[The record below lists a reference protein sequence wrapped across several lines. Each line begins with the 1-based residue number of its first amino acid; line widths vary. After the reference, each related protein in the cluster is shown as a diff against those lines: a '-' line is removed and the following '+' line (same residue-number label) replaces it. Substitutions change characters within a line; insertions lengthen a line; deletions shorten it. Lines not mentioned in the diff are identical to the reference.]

1 MSFKL
6 QSMAYKVRK
15 LAEAQGRDDILEA
28 LDNIPIPDDGISTR
42 EGRLFQREKENQLL
56 YRDRLKQREQ
66 LKEAERLAKEQGRQ
80 DILDAL
86 VPIKAQIDA
95 DIFDAEDIS
104 EEAIGTGIAI
114 TESLTLGI
122 IGDEAAASV
131 YSKVTGENYDDSL
144 SKMRRIEKE
153 FAEDHR
159 AIDMGIRIG
168 AGLIP
173 SVRLA
178 KMAGVGATATSG
190 AARQAGITSAEIA
203 TYRFAEGE
211 GGVQERLE
219 GVKDLATDPLAIGA
233 VALTGTLGGVAGRTI
248 GKDLELEAG
257 LRAAVEAEEKKLQAL
272 REGRGA
278 LSGSSVVGN
287 AQLRADEMVLDFY
300 NQMGRMP
307 QGTEIT
313 NLYRNLSEEM
323 QIPIGRI
330 MQSEMKA
337 GKMRGDLNYA
347 KQSIDDVRGRLNQ
360 GVKFKSTD
368 EALSSR
374 SEYFGFRDFWEDKL
388 ESIVNVA
395 KNRVSAEFGGS
406 MQKMATRMAQNQQ
419 SLDQVFATPQ
429 VQAFGKVMQDDR
441 SGRIK
446 MELLNFSNT
455 GVTKGGKPRVSAEE
469 RMEAFE
475 NFKSLLTKEQFE
487 GFQILQKLRLAQA
500 DDYRTHVYRELGDDP
515 LYFPSQM
522 LAETNRASVFVRRG
536 MPRRAVDEN
545 MKQVQRGKLES
556 PSEALAYESPLV
568 VMRDK
573 LVADDAVIQM
583 HKAFKLQNNSNRLVK
598 ESAEKTEVP
607 VVDEK
612 KVASVIKKRKQTVQN
627 EIENGEAAF
636 SQLRT
641 SLKDAGASEGA
652 IYAADDL
659 MRSFVVRGIQAPNNW
674 LANMRKAAYMGTI
687 GNPYSAILNFGD
699 TANTVVNFGADNT
712 ALAIKEYFKRGGYTF
727 GVKDVGL
734 LQQATGEFIRE
745 GSKGWQRRFDKLSDV
760 TFQSSGF
767 RGADR
772 AGKSLTLT
780 TAVKRGQQKVLDGS
794 LDTEYAW
801 LFNRNEMARLKS
813 DLINSRRT
821 QRVKE
826 FAAAELGKLQ
836 PSDMAQMPK
845 WYIDHPNGR
854 LLYMLRTFGI
864 KQLQQI
870 DRLVVEQ
877 AKQGNRK
884 EAIKNALAYVTI
896 VGGGNSLLN
905 ELRQPL
911 KGGEIGE
918 EGRYLDFAGGRALE
932 YFVDFHLGIASLN
945 SQSTY
950 TIEKAIEGNPK
961 SFIGGFMP
969 VPLDM
974 VEDVSSDFFPLL
986 VGEKDLEEAILE
998 GKGITWA
1005 PWMRTVQP
1013 ILEENL

>member
-6 QSMAYKVRK
+6 QTMAYKVRK

-28 LDNIPIPDDGISTR
+28 LDNIPIPEDGVSTR
-42 EGRLFQREKENQLL
+42 EGRLFQKEREDQLL
-56 YRDRLKQREQ
+56 YRDRLEQREQ
-66 LKEAERLAKEQGRQ
+66 LKEVERVATEKGRQ
-80 DILDAL
+80 DVLDAL

-104 EEAIGTGIAI
+104 EEAIGAGIAI
-114 TESLTLGI
+114 TEGLTLGI
-122 IGDEAAASV
+122 VGDEAAASI
-131 YSKVTGENYDDSL
+131 YSKVTGEDYETSL
-144 SKMRRIEKE
+144 SEMRRMEKE
-153 FAEDHR
+153 FARDHR

-178 KMAGVGATATSG
+178 KMAGVGTTAASG
-190 AARQAGITSAEIA
+190 AARQAGVTSAEIA

-211 GGVQERLE
+211 GGVEERLE
-219 GVKDLATDPLAIGA
+219 GVKDLATDPLAVGA
-233 VALTGTLGGVAGRTI
+233 VALAGGLGGVAGRTV
-248 GKDLELEAG
+248 GKDLELQAG
-257 LRAAVEAEEKKLQAL
+257 LRTAVEAEQQKIRAL
-272 REGRGA
+272 REGKGA

-307 QGTEIT
+307 QGTEIS
-313 NLYRNLSEEM
+313 NLYRTLSDEM
-323 QIPIGRI
+323 QVPISRI

-337 GKMRGDLNYA
+337 GQMRGDLNYA
-347 KQSIDDVRGRLNQ
+347 KQTIDDVRGRLNQ

-368 EALSSR
+368 EALQSR
-374 SEYFGFRDFWEDKL
+374 STYFGFRDFWEDKL

-395 KNRVSAEFGGS
+395 KNRVSGEFGGA

-419 SLDQVFATPQ
+419 GLDQAFSTPQ
-429 VQAFGKVMQDDR
+429 VQAFGKVMQDDK

-455 GVTKGGKPRVSAEE
+455 GAIRGKPSVTAEE
-469 RMEAFE
+469 RMQAFE

-487 GFQILQKLRLAQA
+487 GFQTLQKLRLAQA
-500 DDYRTHVYRELGDDP
+500 KDYRKHVFRELGDDP

-522 LAETNRASVFVRRG
+522 LAQTNRASVFVRRG
-536 MPRRAVDEN
+536 MPRRAADEN
-545 MKQVQRGKLES
+545 SKAISRPKLES
-556 PSEALAYESPLV
+556 PSEALSYESPLI

-573 LVADDAVIQM
+573 LVSDDAVIQM
-583 HKAFKLQNNSNRLVK
+583 HKAFKLQNNSNRLIK
-598 ESAEKTEVP
+598 ESTEKVDDV

-612 KVASVIKKRKQTVQN
+612 KVASVIKKRKKAVQT

-641 SLKDAGASEGA
+641 SLKDAGASDGA
-652 IYAADDL
+652 MYAADDL

-699 TANTVVNFGADNT
+699 SANTVVNFGADNT
-712 ALAIKEYFKRGGYTF
+712 ALAIREYFKKGGYTF

-734 LQQATGEFIRE
+734 LQQSTGEFIRE
-745 GSKGWQRRFDKLSDV
+745 GSKGWQKRFDNLSEV

-801 LFNRNEMARLKS
+801 LFNRNEMGRLKS

-877 AKQGNRK
+877 VKQGNQR

-896 VGGGNSLLN
+896 VGGGNTLLN
-905 ELRQPL
+905 ELRQPI
-911 KGGEIGE
+911 KGE
-918 EGRYLDFAGGRALE
+918 EFGDLERAQKYFADFFIG
-932 YFVDFHLGIASLN
+932 VASLN

-950 TIEKAIEGNPK
+950 SLEKLVEGDPK
-961 SFIGGFMP
+961 SFIRGFMP
-969 VPLDM
+969 TPVDM
-974 VEDVSSDFFPLL
+974 VEDVSSDFFPLV

-1005 PWMRTVQP
+1005 PWMRVVQP
-1013 ILEENL
+1013 VLEENL

>member
-28 LDNIPIPDDGISTR
+28 LDNIPIPEDGVSTR
-42 EGRLFQREKENQLL
+42 EGRLFETEKEDQLL

-66 LKEAERLAKEQGRQ
+66 LREAERLAKAQGRQ

-114 TESLTLGI
+114 SEGLTLGI
-122 IGDEAAASV
+122 VGDEAAASI
-131 YSKVTGENYDDSL
+131 YSKVTGEDYETSL
-144 SKMRRIEKE
+144 SEMRRMEKE
-153 FAEDHR
+153 FARDHR

-178 KMAGVGATATSG
+178 KMAGVGTTAASG
-190 AARQAGITSAEIA
+190 AARQAGVTSAEIA

-211 GGVQERLE
+211 GGVEERLE
-219 GVKDLATDPLAIGA
+219 GVKDLATDPLAVGA
-233 VALTGTLGGVAGRTI
+233 VALAGGLGGVAGRTV
-248 GKDLELEAG
+248 GKDLELQAG
-257 LRAAVEAEEKKLQAL
+257 LRTAVEAEQQKIRAL
-272 REGRGA
+272 REGKGA

-307 QGTEIT
+307 QGTEIS
-313 NLYRNLSEEM
+313 NLYRSLSDEM
-323 QIPIGRI
+323 QVPISRI

-337 GKMRGDLNYA
+337 GQMRGDLNYA
-347 KQSIDDVRGRLNQ
+347 KQTIDDVRGRLNQ

-368 EALSSR
+368 EALQSR
-374 SEYFGFRDFWEDKL
+374 STYFGFRDFWEDKL

-395 KNRVSAEFGGS
+395 KNRVSGEFGGA

-419 SLDQVFATPQ
+419 GLDQAFSTPQ
-429 VQAFGKVMQDDR
+429 VQAFGKVMQDDK

-455 GVTKGGKPRVSAEE
+455 GSIRGKPSVTAEE
-469 RMEAFE
+469 RMQAFE
-475 NFKSLLTKEQFE
+475 NFKSLLTKDQFE
-487 GFQILQKLRLAQA
+487 GFQTLQKLRLAQA
-500 DDYRTHVYRELGDDP
+500 KDYRRFVYRELGDDP

-522 LAETNRASVFVRRG
+522 LAQTNRASVFVRRG
-536 MPRRAVDEN
+536 MPRRAADEN
-545 MKQVQRGKLES
+545 SKAISRPKLES
-556 PSEALAYESPLV
+556 PSEALSYESPLV

-573 LVADDAVIQM
+573 LVSDDAVIQM

-598 ESAEKTEVP
+598 ESTEKVDDV

-612 KVASVIKKRKQTVQN
+612 KVASVIKKRKKAVQT

-641 SLKDAGASEGA
+641 SLKDAGASDGA
-652 IYAADDL
+652 MYAADDL

-699 TANTVVNFGADNT
+699 SANTVVNFGADNT
-712 ALAIKEYFKRGGYTF
+712 ALAIREYFKKGGYTF

-734 LQQATGEFIRE
+734 LQQSTGEFIRE
-745 GSKGWQRRFDKLSDV
+745 GSKGWQKRFDNLSEV

-801 LFNRNEMARLKS
+801 LFNRNEMGRLKS

-877 AKQGNRK
+877 VKQGNRR

-896 VGGGNSLLN
+896 VGGGNTLLN
-905 ELRQPL
+905 ELRQPI
-911 KGGEIGE
+911 KGE
-918 EGRYLDFAGGRALE
+918 EFGDLERAQKYFADFFIG
-932 YFVDFHLGIASLN
+932 VASLN

-950 TIEKAIEGNPK
+950 SLEKLVEGDPK
-961 SFIGGFMP
+961 SFIRGFMP
-969 VPLDM
+969 TPVDM
-974 VEDVSSDFFPLL
+974 VEDVSSDFFPLV

-1005 PWMRTVQP
+1005 SWMRVVQP
-1013 ILEENL
+1013 VLEENL

>member
-6 QSMAYKVRK
+6 QTMAYKVRK

-28 LDNIPIPDDGISTR
+28 LDSLPIPDDGVSTR
-42 EGRLFQREKENQLL
+42 EGRLFQREKEDQLL
-56 YRDRLKQREQ
+56 YRDRLEQREQ
-66 LKEAERLAKEQGRQ
+66 LKEIERVAKEKGRQ
-80 DILDAL
+80 DVLDAL

-114 TESLTLGI
+114 TEGLTLGI
-122 IGDEAAASV
+122 VGDEAAASI
-131 YSKVTGENYDDSL
+131 YSKVTGEDYETSL
-144 SKMRRIEKE
+144 SEMRRMEKE
-153 FAEDHR
+153 FARDHR

-178 KMAGVGATATSG
+178 KMAGVGTTAASG
-190 AARQAGITSAEIA
+190 AARQSGITSAEIA

-219 GVKDLATDPLAIGA
+219 GVKDLATDPLALGA
-233 VALTGTLGGVAGRTI
+233 VALTGTFGAVGGRVV

-257 LRAAVEAEEKKLQAL
+257 LRAAVEAEEQKIRAL
-272 REGRGA
+272 REGKGA

-307 QGTEIT
+307 QGTEIS
-313 NLYRNLSEEM
+313 NLYKTLAEDM
-323 QIPIGRI
+323 QVPISRI

-337 GKMRGDLNYA
+337 GQMRSDLNYA
-347 KQSIDDVRGRLNQ
+347 KQTIDDVRGRLNQ
-360 GVKFKSTD
+360 GVTFKSTD
-368 EALSSR
+368 EALQSR
-374 SEYFGFRDFWEDKL
+374 STYFGFRDFWEDKL

-395 KNRVSAEFGGS
+395 KNRVSAEFGGA

-419 SLDQVFATPQ
+419 ALDQTFAMPQ

-455 GVTKGGKPRVSAEE
+455 GTIRGKPSVTAEE
-469 RMEAFE
+469 RMQAFE

-487 GFQILQKLRLAQA
+487 GFQTLQKLRLAQA
-500 DDYRTHVYRELGDDP
+500 KDYRRFVFRELGDDP

-522 LAETNRASVFVRRG
+522 LAQTNRASVFVRRG
-536 MPRRAVDEN
+536 MPRRAADEN
-545 MKQVQRGKLES
+545 SKAISRPKLES
-556 PSEALAYESPLV
+556 PSEALSYESPLV

-573 LVADDAVIQM
+573 LVSDDAVIQM
-583 HKAFKLQNNSNRLVK
+583 HKAFRLQNNSNRLVK
-598 ESAEKTEVP
+598 ESSEKVDDV
-607 VVDEK
+607 VVDQK
-612 KVASVIKKRKQTVQN
+612 KVASVIKKRKKAVQT

-641 SLKDAGASEGA
+641 VLKDAGASDGA
-652 IYAADDL
+652 MYAADDL

-699 TANTVVNFGADNT
+699 SANTVVNFGADNT
-712 ALAIKEYFKRGGYTF
+712 ALAIREYFKKGGYTF

-734 LQQATGEFIRE
+734 LQQSTGEFIRE
-745 GSKGWQRRFDKLSDV
+745 GSKGWQKRFDNLSEV

-877 AKQGNRK
+877 VKQGNQR
-884 EAIKNALAYVTI
+884 EAIKNGLAYLTI
-896 VGGGNSLLN
+896 VGGGNTLLN
-905 ELRQPL
+905 ELRQPI
-911 KGGEIGE
+911 KGE
-918 EGRYLDFAGGRALE
+918 EFGDVDRAQKYFTDFFIGVAT
-932 YFVDFHLGIASLN
+932 LN

-950 TIEKAIEGNPK
+950 TIERAIEGNPK
-961 SFIGGFMP
+961 SFVGGFMP

-974 VEDVSSDFFPLL
+974 VEDVSSDFFPL
-986 VGEKDLEEAILE
+986 VTGNKDLEEAILE

-1005 PWMRTVQP
+1005 PWMRVVQP

>member
-1 MSFKL
+1 MSFRV
-6 QSMAYKVRK
+6 QTMAYKVRK

-28 LDNIPIPDDGISTR
+28 LNSLPIPDDGVSTR
-42 EGRLFQREKENQLL
+42 EGRLFQREREDQLL
-56 YRDRLKQREQ
+56 YRDRLEQREQ
-66 LKEAERLAKEQGRQ
+66 LKEVERLAKEKGRQ
-80 DILDAL
+80 DVLDAL

-114 TESLTLGI
+114 TEGLTLGI
-122 IGDEAAASV
+122 VGDEAAASI
-131 YSKVTGENYDDSL
+131 YSKVTGEDYETSL
-144 SKMRRIEKE
+144 SEMRRMEKE
-153 FAEDHR
+153 FARDHR

-178 KMAGVGATATSG
+178 KMAGVGTTAASG
-190 AARQAGITSAEIA
+190 AARQSGITSAEIA

-219 GVKDLATDPLAIGA
+219 GVKDLATDPLALGA
-233 VALTGTLGGVAGRTI
+233 VALTGTFGAVGGRVV

-257 LRAAVEAEEKKLQAL
+257 LRAAVEAEEQKIRAL
-272 REGRGA
+272 REGKGA

-307 QGTEIT
+307 QGTEISS
-313 NLYRNLSEEM
+313 LYKTLSEEM
-323 QIPIGRI
+323 QMPISRI

-337 GKMRGDLNYA
+337 GQMRGDLNYA

-360 GVKFKSTD
+360 GVKFKSTE
-368 EALSSR
+368 EALNSR
-374 SEYFGFRDFWEDKL
+374 STYFGFRDFWEDKL

-395 KNRVSAEFGGS
+395 KNRVSAEFGGA

-419 SLDQVFATPQ
+419 ALDETFAMPQ
-429 VQAFGKVMQDDR
+429 VQAFGKVMQDDK

-455 GVTKGGKPRVSAEE
+455 SGRVSADD

-487 GFQILQKLRLAQA
+487 GFQTLQKLRLAQA
-500 DDYRTHVYRELGDDP
+500 KDYRRYVFRELNDDP
-515 LYFPSQM
+515 MYFPSQM
-522 LAETNRASVFVRRG
+522 LAQTNRASVFVRRG
-536 MPRRAVDEN
+536 MPRRAADEN
-545 MKQVQRGKLES
+545 SKAISREKLES
-556 PSEALAYESPLV
+556 PSEALSYESPLI

-573 LVADDAVIQM
+573 LIADDAVIQM
-583 HKAFKLQNNSNRLVK
+583 HKAFKLENNSNRFIR
-598 ESAEKTEVP
+598 ESAEKVP
-607 VVDEK
+607 TVDEK
-612 KVASVIKKRKQTVQN
+612 KIASVIKKRKKTVQN

-636 SQLRT
+636 SQLRG
-641 SLKDAGASEGA
+641 SLEKAGASEGA
-652 IYAADDL
+652 VYAADDL

-699 TANTVVNFGADNT
+699 SANTVVNFGADNT
-712 ALAIKEYFKRGGYTF
+712 ALAVREYFKRGGYTF

-734 LQQATGEFIRE
+734 LQQSTGEFIRE
-745 GSKGWQRRFDKLSDV
+745 GSKGWQRRFDKLSEV

-794 LDTEYAW
+794 LDAEYAW

-870 DRLVVEQ
+870 NRLVVEQ
-877 AKQGNRK
+877 AKQGNQR

-896 VGGGNSLLN
+896 VGGGNALLN

-918 EGRYLDFAGGRALE
+918 EGRYLDFAGGRAFE
-932 YFVDFHLGIASLN
+932 YFVDFHLGVASLN

-961 SFIGGFMP
+961 SFVGGFMP

-974 VEDVSSDFFPLL
+974 VEDVSSDFFPL
-986 VGEKDLEEAILE
+986 VTGNKDLEEAILE

-1005 PWMRTVQP
+1005 PWMRVVQP

>member
-6 QSMAYKVRK
+6 QTMAYKVRK

-28 LDNIPIPDDGISTR
+28 LDNLPIPEDGVSTR
-42 EGRLFQREKENQLL
+42 EGRLFQREKEDQLL
-56 YRDRLKQREQ
+56 YRDRLEQRKQLE
-66 LKEAERLAKEQGRQ
+66 EVERVAKEKGRQ
-80 DILDAL
+80 DVLDAL

-104 EEAIGTGIAI
+104 EEAIGTGLAI
-114 TESLTLGI
+114 TEGLTLGI
-122 IGDEAAASV
+122 VGDEAAASI
-131 YSKVTGENYDDSL
+131 YSKVTGEDYETSL
-144 SKMRRIEKE
+144 SEMRRMEKE
-153 FAEDHR
+153 FARDHR

-178 KMAGVGATATSG
+178 RMAGVGTTAASG
-190 AARQAGITSAEIA
+190 AARQSGITSAEIA

-219 GVKDLATDPLAIGA
+219 GVADLATDPYALGA
-233 VALTGTLGGVAGRTI
+233 VALTGTLGGVAGRTV

-257 LRAAVEAEEKKLQAL
+257 LRAAIEAEEKKLQAL
-272 REGRGA
+272 REGKGV

-307 QGTEIT
+307 QGTEIS
-313 NLYRNLSEEM
+313 NLYRALSEDM
-323 QIPIGRI
+323 QMPISRI

-337 GKMRGDLNYA
+337 GQMRSDLNYA
-347 KQSIDDVRGRLNQ
+347 RQSIDDVRGRLNRD
-360 GVKFKSTD
+360 VKFKSTE
-368 EALSSR
+368 EALESR
-374 SEYFGFRDFWEDKL
+374 SKYFGFRDFWEDKL

-419 SLDQVFATPQ
+419 SLDEAFATPQ
-429 VQAFGKVMQDDR
+429 VQAFGKVMQGDR

-455 GVTKGGKPRVSAEE
+455 SGRVSADD

-487 GFQILQKLRLAQA
+487 GFQTLQKLRLAQA
-500 DDYRTHVYRELGDDP
+500 KDYRRFVYRELGDDP

-522 LAETNRASVFVRRG
+522 LAQTNRASVFVRRG
-536 MPRRAVDEN
+536 MPRRAADEN
-545 MKQVQRGKLES
+545 SKAISREKLES
-556 PSEALAYESPLV
+556 PSEALSYESPLV

-573 LVADDAVIQM
+573 LVSDDAVIQM
-583 HKAFKLQNNSNRLVK
+583 HKAFKLQNNSNRLIS
-598 ESAEKTEVP
+598 ESAERVDVP
-607 VVDEK
+607 VIDEK
-612 KVASVIKKRKQTVQN
+612 KAASVVKKRKKTVQT

-641 SLKDAGASEGA
+641 NLKGAGASDGA
-652 IYAADDL
+652 MYAADDL

-699 TANTVVNFGADNT
+699 SANTVVNFGADNT
-712 ALAIKEYFKRGGYTF
+712 ALAIREYFKKGGYTF

-734 LQQATGEFIRE
+734 LQQSTGEFIRE
-745 GSKGWQRRFDKLSDV
+745 GSKGWQKRFDKLSEV

-794 LDTEYAW
+794 LDAEYSW

-896 VGGGNSLLN
+896 VGGGNALLN

-911 KGGEIGE
+911 KGKEIGE
-918 EGRYLDFAGGRALE
+918 EGRYLDVAGGRALE
-932 YFVDFHLGIASLN
+932 YFVDFHLGVASLN
-945 SQSTY
+945 SQSAY
-950 TIEKAIEGNPK
+950 TLEKLAEGDPK
-961 SFIGGFMP
+961 SFIRGFMP
-969 VPLDM
+969 VPVDM
-974 VEDVSSDFFPLL
+974 VEDVSSDFFPLIA
-986 VGEKDLEEAILE
+986 GEKDLDEAILE

-1005 PWMRTVQP
+1005 PWMRVVQP
-1013 ILEENL
+1013 VLEENL

>member
-6 QSMAYKVRK
+6 QTMAYKVRK

-28 LDNIPIPDDGISTR
+28 LDNLPIPEDGVSTR
-42 EGRLFQREKENQLL
+42 EGRLFETEREDQLL

-66 LKEAERLAKEQGRQ
+66 LREAERLAKAQGRQ

-114 TESLTLGI
+114 SEGLTLGI
-122 IGDEAAASV
+122 VGDEAAASI
-131 YSKVTGENYDDSL
+131 YSKVTGEDYETSL
-144 SKMRRIEKE
+144 SEMRRMEKE
-153 FAEDHR
+153 FARDHR

-178 KMAGVGATATSG
+178 KMAGVGTTAASG
-190 AARQAGITSAEIA
+190 AARQAGVTSAEIA

-211 GGVQERLE
+211 GGVEERLE
-219 GVKDLATDPLAIGA
+219 GVKDLATDPLAVGA
-233 VALTGTLGGVAGRTI
+233 VALAGGLGGVAGRTV
-248 GKDLELEAG
+248 GKDLELQAG
-257 LRAAVEAEEKKLQAL
+257 LRTAVEAEQQKIRAL
-272 REGRGA
+272 REGKGA

-307 QGTEIT
+307 QGTEIS
-313 NLYRNLSEEM
+313 NLYRSLSDEM
-323 QIPIGRI
+323 QVPISRI

-337 GKMRGDLNYA
+337 GQMRGDLNYA
-347 KQSIDDVRGRLNQ
+347 KQTIDDVRGRLNQ

-368 EALSSR
+368 EALQSR
-374 SEYFGFRDFWEDKL
+374 STYFGFRDFWEDKL

-395 KNRVSAEFGGS
+395 KNRVSGEFGGA

-419 SLDQVFATPQ
+419 GLDQAFSTPQ
-429 VQAFGKVMQDDR
+429 VQAFGKVMQDDK

-455 GVTKGGKPRVSAEE
+455 GSIRGKPSVTAEE
-469 RMEAFE
+469 RMQAFE
-475 NFKSLLTKEQFE
+475 NFKSLLTKDQFE
-487 GFQILQKLRLAQA
+487 GFQTLQKLRLAQA
-500 DDYRTHVYRELGDDP
+500 KDYRRFVYRELGDDP

-522 LAETNRASVFVRRG
+522 LAQTNRASVFVRRG
-536 MPRRAVDEN
+536 MPRRAADEN
-545 MKQVQRGKLES
+545 SKAISRPKLES
-556 PSEALAYESPLV
+556 PSEALSYESPLV

-573 LVADDAVIQM
+573 LVSDDAVIQM
-583 HKAFKLQNNSNRLVK
+583 HKAFKLQNNSNRLIK
-598 ESAEKTEVP
+598 ESAERVDVP
-607 VVDEK
+607 VVDGK
-612 KVASVIKKRKQTVQN
+612 KVAAVIKQRKKAVQT

-641 SLKDAGASEGA
+641 SLKDAGASDGA
-652 IYAADDL
+652 MYAADDL

-699 TANTVVNFGADNT
+699 SANTVVNFGADNT
-712 ALAIKEYFKRGGYTF
+712 ALAIREYFKKGGYTF

-734 LQQATGEFIRE
+734 LQQSTGEFIRE
-745 GSKGWQRRFDKLSDV
+745 GSKGWQKRFDNLSEV

-801 LFNRNEMARLKS
+801 LFNRNEMGRLKS

-877 AKQGNRK
+877 VKQGNQR

-896 VGGGNSLLN
+896 VGGGNTLLN
-905 ELRQPL
+905 ELRQPI
-911 KGGEIGE
+911 KGE
-918 EGRYLDFAGGRALE
+918 EFGDLERAQKYFADFFIG
-932 YFVDFHLGIASLN
+932 VASLN

-950 TIEKAIEGNPK
+950 SLEKLVEGDPK
-961 SFIGGFMP
+961 SFIRGFMP
-969 VPLDM
+969 TPVDM
-974 VEDVSSDFFPLL
+974 VEDVSSDFFPLV

-1005 PWMRTVQP
+1005 PWMRVVQP
-1013 ILEENL
+1013 VLEENL

>member
-1 MSFKL
+1 MSFRL

-28 LDNIPIPDDGISTR
+28 LDNMPIPDDGISTR
-42 EGRLFQREKENQLL
+42 EGRLFQREKEDQLL
-56 YRDRLKQREQ
+56 YRDRLEQREQ
-66 LKEAERLAKEQGRQ
+66 IKEIERLAKEKGRQ

-86 VPIKAQIDA
+86 DPIKAQVDA

-122 IGDEAAASV
+122 IGDEAAASIH
-131 YSKVTGENYDDSL
+131 SKVTGEDYDKSL

-178 KMAGVGATATSG
+178 KMAGVGTTAASG

-211 GGVQERLE
+211 GGVKERLE
-219 GVKDLATDPLAIGA
+219 GVADLASEPLAIGA
-233 VALTGTLGGVAGRTI
+233 VALTGGLGGVGGRTI

-257 LRAAVEAEEKKLQAL
+257 LRAAVEAEEKKLRSL
-272 REGRGA
+272 REGKGA

-313 NLYRNLSEEM
+313 NVYRNLSEEM
-323 QIPIGRI
+323 EIPIGRI

-347 KQSIDDVRGRLNQ
+347 KQSIDDVKGRLNQ

-374 SEYFGFRDFWEDKL
+374 SKYFGFRDFWEDKL

-395 KNRVSAEFGGS
+395 KNRVSNEFGGS

-419 SLDQVFATPQ
+419 ALDKVFSSPQ
-429 VQAFGKVMQDDR
+429 VQSFGKVMQDDR

-455 GVTKGGKPRVSAEE
+455 GVSKGGVPKVSAEE

-487 GFQILQKLRLAQA
+487 GFQLLQKLRLAQA
-500 DDYRTHVYRELGDDP
+500 DDYRTFVYRELGDDP

-536 MPRRAVDEN
+536 MPRRAADEN
-545 MKQVQRGKLES
+545 MKQIQRGKLES

-573 LVADDAVIQM
+573 LVSDDAVIQM
-583 HKAFKLQNNSNRLVK
+583 HKAFKLQNNSNRLIK
-598 ESAEKTEVP
+598 ESAEKVP
-607 VVDEK
+607 TVDQRN
-612 KVASVIKKRKQTVQN
+612 VAKVIKKRKKAVQM

-636 SQLRT
+636 SQLR
-641 SLKDAGASEGA
+641 SGLKDAGASEGA

-699 TANTVVNFGADNT
+699 SANTVVNFGADNT
-712 ALAIKEYFKRGGYTF
+712 ALAIREYFKRGGYTF
-727 GVKDVGL
+727 GVEDVGL

-745 GSKGWQRRFDKLSDV
+745 GSKGWQKRFDRLSDL

-794 LDTEYAW
+794 IDAEYSW

-870 DRLVVEQ
+870 DRLVIEQ
-877 AKQGNRK
+877 VKQGNQR
-884 EAIKNALAYVTI
+884 EAIKNAIAYVTI
-896 VGGGNSLLN
+896 VGGGNTLLN

-911 KGGEIGE
+911 KGEEFGDLDRAQTYFTDFFIGV
-918 EGRYLDFAGGRALE
+918 AT
-932 YFVDFHLGIASLN
+932 LN
-945 SQSTY
+945 SQSKY
-950 TIEKAIEGNPK
+950 AIEKAIEGDPK

-969 VPLDM
+969 APVDM

-986 VGEKDLEEAILE
+986 VGEKDLEEAITE
-998 GKGITWA
+998 GKGILWA